1 MIQPTKRS
9 PEISPDR
16 DKHLLASLEDYA
28 NKNRIS
34 AVQLALQMF
43 GKRLGE
49 LTQSEI
55 QRMRK
60 EIRKII

>member
-9 PEISPDR
+9 LEVCPNR

-34 AVQLALQMF
+34 AVQLALKMF